1 MSTRR
6 TYYGDANFSN
16 ATNFPNATLDNKI
29 DCSSIRKCSYR
40 LHSHGCVAANP
51 IAQPRCGRHFAKDLK
66 SDVDLLLT
74 LVTSSA
80 ATKQR
85 ASLPLPVRPKLRAV
99 EPAPAR
105 EKPADKAPTHAEI
118 RAIVVGLMLA
128 MFLAA
133 LNQTIVAT
141 AMPTIGRQ
149 FDDFENLSWIVTA
162 YLLTSTAVAPLY
174 GKLSDIYGRRVMML
188 AGIGIFVI
196 GSALC
201 AVAPNMVTLVL
212 GRGVQGL
219 GGGGILPI
227 AQSIL
232 ADVIAPRARGRW
244 QAYMGSVWVSAGALG
259 PLFGGVV
266 AEYLHWSLVFWV
278 NLPLG
283 LAAALMTHT
292 RLRGLPRHDRP
303 HRLDLLGAALMMAA
317 AIPLLLVLT
326 WGGARYA
333 WTSPAIL
340 SLIALSALL
349 SFAFSVRLT
358 RAPEP
363 FLPLSVLANPVM
375 RWGTASASFA
385 MGTSIGLT
393 IFVPL
398 YFEMVHRL
406 SATDSGLAMI
416 PFVALTTPGSIMSGR
431 AMMYLRHYKWVP
443 LVGLAFG
450 IAALAWLAF
459 APAMPLTPVVAL
471 LTVVSVAI
479 GTVYP
484 VATVSIQNAVARHQV
499 GVAMGAMNFF
509 RSLGG
514 ALVVAVMG
522 AIILA
527 WLGEMPRGAGWLGAF
542 AGAPGF
548 DLADM
553 FRWVFIAAAICLA
566 LSFATMAAMEERHL
580 RATTTPTPA
589 AAISADPG
597 PATPAG

>member
-1 MSTRR
+1 MSP
-6 TYYGDANFSN
+6 S
-16 ATNFPNATLDNKI
+16 
-29 DCSSIRKCSYR
+29 
-40 LHSHGCVAANP
+40 
-51 IAQPRCGRHFAKDLK
+51 Q
-66 SDVDLLLT
+66 
-74 LVTSSA
+74 A

-85 ASLPLPVRPKLRAV
+85 REPVQRAATSPRPQVV
-99 EPAPAR
+99 EHPPATDR
-105 EKPADKAPTHAEI
+105 PADKGPTHAEI
-118 RAIVVGLMLA
+118 RAIVIGLMLA

-141 AMPTIGRQ
+141 AMPTIGRL

-174 GKLSDIYGRRVMML
+174 GKLSDMYGRRTMML
-188 AGIGIFVI
+188 TGIGIFML
-196 GSALC
+196 GSLMC
-201 AVAPNMVTLVL
+201 AVAPNMILLIL

-219 GGGGILPI
+219 GGGGILPV

-259 PLFGGVV
+259 PVLGGVLS
-266 AEYLHWSLVFWV
+266 EHLHWSLVFWI
-278 NLPLG
+278 NLPLSI
-283 LAAALMTHT
+283 AAAVMTHK
-292 RLRGLPRHDRP
+292 RLQGLPRHDRP
-303 HRLDLLGAALMMAA
+303 HRLDLVGAALLMAA
-317 AIPLLLVLT
+317 AIPLLLALT

-333 WTSPAIL
+333 WSSPVIVSLVAI
-340 SLIALSALL
+340 AGLL
-349 SFAFSVRLT
+349 SFAFSLRLT

-363 FLPLSVLANPVM
+363 FLPLSVLANPIM
-375 RWGTASASFA
+375 RWGTMATSFA

-398 YFEMVHRL
+398 YYEVVHKL

-416 PFVALTTPGSIMSGR
+416 PIVALTTPGSIMSGR
-431 AMMYLRHYKWVP
+431 AMMYMRHYKWVP

-450 IAALAWLAF
+450 VTALAWLSWS
-459 APAMPLTPVVAL
+459 PAMSLKSVIAL
-471 LTVVSVAI
+471 LTVVAVAI

-484 VATVSIQNAVARHQV
+484 VATVSIQNSVPRHQV

-509 RSLGG
+509 RSLGS

-527 WLGEMPRGAGWLGAF
+527 WLGAVPERGSASLGAF
-542 AGAPGF
+542 AATLGI
-548 DLADM
+548 DLADV
-553 FRWVFIAAAICLA
+553 FRWVFVAAAVCLVLA
-566 LSFATMAAMEERHL
+566 FIAMAAMEERPL
-580 RATTTPTPA
+580 RNTTTPTPA
-589 AAISADPG
+589 TTISADPG

>member
-1 MSTRR
+1 MILPPAGAQKVKEPVHR
-6 TYYGDANFSN
+6 
-16 ATNFPNATLDNKI
+16 
-29 DCSSIRKCSYR
+29 
-40 LHSHGCVAANP
+40 AA
-51 IAQPRCGRHFAKDLK
+51 
-66 SDVDLLLT
+66 
-74 LVTSSA
+74 
-80 ATKQR
+80 
-85 ASLPLPVRPKLRAV
+85 
-99 EPAPAR
+99 APAKLIAVASTPVGDR
-105 EKPADKAPTHAEI
+105 PADRPPETTRTHAEI
-118 RAIVVGLMLA
+118 RAIVVGIMLA

-174 GKLSDIYGRRVMML
+174 GKLSDIYGRRTMML
-188 AGIGIFVI
+188 AGIGIFVL
-196 GSALC
+196 GSLLC
-201 AVAPNMVTLVL
+201 ALAPNMIALVL
-212 GRGVQGL
+212 GRGLQGL

-259 PLFGGVV
+259 PVLGGMLS
-266 AEYLHWSLVFWV
+266 EHFHWSLVFWV

-283 LAAALMTHT
+283 LAAALMTDR

-317 AIPLLLVLT
+317 AIPLLLALT
-326 WGGARYA
+326 WGGARHA
-333 WTSPAIL
+333 WTSPVIVG
-340 SLIALSALL
+340 LIATSALL
-349 SFAFSVRLT
+349 SFAFSARLM

-363 FLPLSVLANPVM
+363 FLPLPVLANPVM
-375 RWGTASASFA
+375 RWGTTATSFA

-398 YFEMVHRL
+398 YYEVVHRL

-416 PFVALTTPGSIMSGR
+416 PIVALTTPGSIMSGR
-431 AMMYLRHYKWVP
+431 AMMYLRRYKWVP
-443 LVGLAFG
+443 LVGLTFG
-450 IAALAWLAF
+450 IAALATLSWQ
-459 APAMPLTPVVAL
+459 PAMPLKTVIGL
-471 LTVVSVAI
+471 LTVVAVAI

-484 VATVSIQNAVARHQV
+484 VATVSIQNAVPRHQV

-509 RSLGG
+509 RSLGS
-514 ALVVAVMG
+514 ALVVAIMG

-527 WLGEMPRGAGWLGAF
+527 WLGAVPERGAGSLAAF
-542 AGAPGF
+542 AATLGV
-548 DLADM
+548 DLADV
-553 FRWVFIAAAICLA
+553 FRWVFVAAALCLVGA
-566 LSFATMAAMEERHL
+566 FVAIAAMEERPL
-580 RATTTPTPA
+580 RGPATPAPA

-597 PATPAG
+597 LATPPG

>member
-1 MSTRR
+1 
-6 TYYGDANFSN
+6 
-16 ATNFPNATLDNKI
+16 
-29 DCSSIRKCSYR
+29 
-40 LHSHGCVAANP
+40 
-51 IAQPRCGRHFAKDLK
+51 
-66 SDVDLLLT
+66 
-74 LVTSSA
+74 
-80 ATKQR
+80 
-85 ASLPLPVRPKLRAV
+85 
-99 EPAPAR
+99 
-105 EKPADKAPTHAEI
+105 
-118 RAIVVGLMLA
+118 
-128 MFLAA
+128 
-133 LNQTIVAT
+133 
-141 AMPTIGRQ
+141 
-149 FDDFENLSWIVTA
+149 
-162 YLLTSTAVAPLY
+162 
-174 GKLSDIYGRRVMML
+174 MM
-188 AGIGIFVI
+188 V
-196 GSALC
+196 
-201 AVAPNMVTLVL
+201 
-212 GRGVQGL
+212 
-219 GGGGILPI
+219 
-227 AQSIL
+227 
-232 ADVIAPRARGRW
+232 
-244 QAYMGSVWVSAGALG
+244 
-259 PLFGGVV
+259 
-266 AEYLHWSLVFWV
+266 
-278 NLPLG
+278 
-283 LAAALMTHT
+283 
-292 RLRGLPRHDRP
+292 
-303 HRLDLLGAALMMAA
+303 A

-340 SLIALSALL
+340 SLIALSVLL

-363 FLPLSVLANPVM
+363 FLPLPVLANPVM

-406 SATDSGLAMI
+406 TATESGFAMI

-450 IAALAWLAF
+450 IAALAWLAL

-484 VATVSIQNAVARHQV
+484 VATVSIQNAVPRHQV

-522 AIILA
+522 AIVLA
-527 WLGEMPRGAGWLGAF
+527 WLGAMPAHGGAWLGAF
-542 AGAPGF
+542 AGAPGI

-553 FRWVFIAAAICLA
+553 FRWVFIAAAICLV
-566 LSFATMAAMEERHL
+566 LSFAAMTAMEERHL

-589 AAISADPG
+589 ATISADPG

>member
-1 MSTRR
+1 MRS
-6 TYYGDANFSN
+6 
-16 ATNFPNATLDNKI
+16 
-29 DCSSIRKCSYR
+29 
-40 LHSHGCVAANP
+40 
-51 IAQPRCGRHFAKDLK
+51 HFAKR
-66 SDVDLLLT
+66 
-74 LVTSSA
+74 TSKQPQNPSLQPQNPSFYPLMSSSQ
-80 ATKQR
+80 ATARKERINPPQH
-85 ASLPLPVRPKLRAV
+85 PVPPKPKAV
-99 EPAPAR
+99 ESARSRPA
-105 EKPADKAPTHAEI
+105 EKAFSHTEV

-174 GKLSDIYGRRVMML
+174 GKLSDMYGRRAVML
-188 AGIGIFVI
+188 AGIGVFVL
-196 GSALC
+196 GSAVC
-201 AVAPNMVTLVL
+201 ALAPSMVLLVL
-212 GRGVQGL
+212 GRGLQGL
-219 GGGGILPI
+219 GGGGILPV

-259 PLFGGVV
+259 PVLGGVLS
-266 AEYLHWSLVFWV
+266 EHFHWSLVFWV

-283 LAAALMTHT
+283 IAAALMTHR

-303 HRLDLLGAALMMAA
+303 HRIDLLGAALMMAA
-317 AIPLLLVLT
+317 AIPLLLALT

-333 WTSPAIL
+333 WTSPTIL
-340 SLIALSALL
+340 SLMVSSLLL
-349 SFAFSVRLT
+349 SFAFSLRLM

-363 FLPLSVLANPVM
+363 FLPLPVLANPVM
-375 RWGTASASFA
+375 RWGTAATSFA

-398 YFEMVHRL
+398 YYEVVHKL

-416 PFVALTTPGSIMSGR
+416 PIVALTTPGSIMSGR

-443 LVGLAFG
+443 LVGLTFG
-450 IAALAWLAF
+450 VAALAVLVWW
-459 APAMPLTPVVAL
+459 PAMPIKGVIAL
-471 LTVVSVAI
+471 LTVVAVGI

-484 VATVSIQNAVARHQV
+484 VATVSIQNAVPRHQV

-509 RSLGG
+509 RSLGS

-527 WLGEMPRGAGWLGAF
+527 WLGAVPERGAASLGAF
-542 AGAPGF
+542 AASLGIDFAEV
-548 DLADM
+548 
-553 FRWVFIAAAICLA
+553 FRWVFVAAAVCLSLA
-566 LSFATMAAMEERHL
+566 FAAIEERPL
-580 RATTTPTPA
+580 RAPTSTPA
-589 AAISADPG
+589 TTIPADPG